1 MNEKAKKILNIVV
14 KCIVALLIIFAIFI
28 MIFTIVTVTTVDKNE
43 RSIFGHRFY
52 IVLSDSMSKSDKNA
66 HMDVHFNVG
75 DIVIVKNVKDPYSLK
90 EGDIISFIS
99 MNDNDSFGKTITHMI
114 DSLEYDDKGDFVGY
128 KTKGT
133 NTMSVDE
140 ATVEPEFI
148 LGTYAGKLPYLGSFF
163 QFTKTTPGY
172 ILCILV
178 PFVLLIL
185 YNVVNFARLF
195 KQYKDEQK
203 AILTRERE
211 EVEAQ
216 RRRNEDLL
224 AQLQAMGVEL
234 PPDFAPPDTT
244 PPPEQ

>member
-1 MNEKAKKILNIVV
+1 MNEKTKKILNIVL
-14 KCIVALLIIFAIFI
+14 KCLVGLLIAFSVFI

-43 RSIFGHRFY
+43 RSIFGHRYY
-52 IVLSDSMSKSDKNA
+52 IVLSDSMSLSEKNKDL
-66 HMDVHFNVG
+66 DVHFNAG
-75 DIVIVKNVKDPYSLK
+75 DIVIAKNVKDPTALK

-99 MNDNDSFGKTITHMI
+99 QDLDSYSQTVTHMI
-114 DSLEYDDKGDFVGY
+114 DSVVMEDGKVIGY

-133 NTMSVDE
+133 HTGAIDDTM
-140 ATVEPEFI
+140 VEPEFV

-163 QFTKTTPGY
+163 QYTKTVPGY

-178 PFVLLIL
+178 PFVLLII

-203 AILTRERE
+203 AVLARERQ
-211 EVEAQ
+211 EVEDQ
-216 RRRNEDLL
+216 RRRNEELL

-234 PPDFAPPDTT
+234 PPDFT
-244 PPPEQ
+244 PPSADPPPPQQ